1 MAAAGNSDVPAI
13 SAVTLEE
20 IGLGV
25 GMVGRILRCR
35 IAYKSAPGF
44 APESIIAKLPSA
56 DDNTRQTAR
65 QLQLYQREFD
75 FYRELATSV
84 PVRTPALVY
93 GDFDSSTHEF
103 VLLLEDLGEM
113 ASVDQVAG
121 ATEDQVFSAI
131 RTAAELHAQFWGRVD
146 RPPVYGVYAPPSP
159 ERHAMV
165 QAVYQ
170 ASLPR
175 VFDIF
180 TDHFTEL
187 VRRLAES
194 YGSHLA
200 EYSAAMAD
208 GPQTLI
214 HGDFRLDNMFF
225 GDGDAHSVALVDWQL
240 STVGSG
246 LYDIAYFLSSCVS
259 TEIRRGIEQDA
270 IARYQQIIASEAD
283 ERFSLE
289 QCWELYRQNM
299 LTCFRV
305 SVIAGAQLDFN
316 NARGR
321 LLADTI
327 LQRTLAAMD
336 DLEVGGFLPPS

>member
-1 MAAAGNSDVPAI
+1 
-13 SAVTLEE
+13 
-20 IGLGV
+20 
-25 GMVGRILRCR
+25 MVGRILRCR

-75 FYRELATSV
+75 FYRVLSAFV

-113 ASVDQVAG
+113 ASVDQVEG

-180 TDHFTEL
+180 SDHFTGPASACRIL
-187 VRRLAES
+187 WFPSRRTFCR
-194 YGSHLA
+194 
-200 EYSAAMAD
+200 D
-208 GPQTLI
+208 GRRTA
-214 HGDFRLDNMFF
+214 
-225 GDGDAHSVALVDWQL
+225 DAHSRRFP
-240 STVGSG
+240 VGQYV
-246 LYDIAYFLSSCVS
+246 L
-259 TEIRRGIEQDA
+259 RRRRCA
-270 IARYQQIIASEAD
+270 
-283 ERFSLE
+283 
-289 QCWELYRQNM
+289 QC
-299 LTCFRV
+299 C
-305 SVIAGAQLDFN
+305 A
-316 NARGR
+316 GR
-321 LLADTI
+321 LAVEHGG
-327 LQRTLAAMD
+327 QRSL
-336 DLEVGGFLPPS
+336 